1 MKSIGLARLAPVM
14 ALALAA
20 LGLAGCGDPSG
31 GTSPG
36 GRDTIKL
43 AIGSPSWNAGYATLA
58 VSEARGYFAK
68 ENLDVEVL
76 LFPSGTQVAQQ
87 VVSGKVDV
95 GLMTPEP
102 VAIGRTKGADLTY
115 FAQYWTR
122 WIYSL
127 KVPQGSGI
135 ASVADLEGKRVGVTA
150 VASSGA
156 TFARTALKMQGLDPN
171 SIKLVPIGA
180 GAEQLD
186 AIKSGKVDALALWD
200 TQYQIVENKGVKL
213 QPLPVP
219 GTENLFGG
227 GLAVRKGDL
236 KDERDLMVRLGRAFA
251 EGVVFAQ
258 ADPEAA
264 VRDLWKLH
272 PETKGTGA
280 AADSEQ
286 ALDEQVKV
294 LKVRLDG
301 MNVAPGEGERWG
313 EIDPA
318 GVTATITFAAT
329 AGLIDKEFP
338 AADIFTNDLMPEIN
352 KFSYDDV
359 RAAAKKTS

>member
-1 MKSIGLARLAPVM
+1 MKIIRLTRLAPAV
-14 ALALAA
+14 ALAAAA
-20 LGLAGCGDPSG
+20 LGLAACGDSSG
-31 GTSPG
+31 GTSPD

-87 VVSGKVDV
+87 VISGKVDV

-102 VAIGRTKGADLTY
+102 VAIGHTKGTDLTY

-127 KVPQGSGI
+127 KVPEGSGI

-156 TFARTALKMQGLDPN
+156 TFARTALKMQGLDSN

-180 GAEQLD
+180 GAEQLN

-213 QPLPVP
+213 KPLPVP

-227 GLAVRKGDL
+227 GFAVKKGDL
-236 KDERDLMVRLGRAFA
+236 KDERDVMVRLGRAFA
-251 EGVVFAQ
+251 MGVVFAQ

-264 VRDLWKLH
+264 VHDLWKLH
-272 PETKGTGA
+272 PETKGTA
-280 AADSEQ
+280 AAEEQ
-286 ALDEQVKV
+286 VLDEQIKV

-301 MNVAPGEGERWG
+301 MKVAPGEGDRWG
-313 EIDPA
+313 EMDPA
-318 GVTATITFAAT
+318 GVTATVKFATT

-338 AADIFTNDLMPEIN
+338 ATDIFTNDLVPEIN
-352 KFSYDDV
+352 KFSYDEV